1 MGTTDKIDMSE
12 YWSFVFIP
20 TMILLIFYL
29 LYAILNS
36 RDTQTMSSRGLNS
49 SVNAVLKN
57 IHRI

>member
-1 MGTTDKIDMSE
+1 MSE